1 MGIDTDDKLV
11 GLLVPVF
18 AMRRADDLGIGDTKA
33 VKETIDF
40 CAANKIGLLQVLP
53 INETGGD
60 NSPYNAISS
69 IALDPVLLTV
79 SPDTVRWITG
89 AQYQEIVSNRLSDR
103 FSDQVQS
110 GSIDYPLIK
119 KLKLELL
126 QRAFENFEKEEIANK
141 TEAYSN
147 FKQFQQE
154 NDDWLAGYSLFRTLV
169 DKHDGNA
176 CFKDWQECLQT
187 YDSAKLWL
195 ASCERADQIKRSCQF
210 FAFVQWLAAQ
220 QWSDVR
226 GYADSL
232 SVKLMGDIPFG
243 VSRYSADVW
252 ANHQLFELD
261 WSGGAPAEGFFQ
273 GDLFTAQWGQNWG
286 IPLFKWEAHHDSNFV
301 WWRRRVKT
309 VAKFFHFFRIDH
321 VLGFFRI
328 YAFPWSP
335 ERNQEFV
342 NLKAGEAAALTA
354 GRLPKYMP
362 HEDYP
367 EELGKA
373 NCAQGEKLLEMI
385 LEAAEDTGVVAEDLG
400 TVPGYVRPL
409 LQKLGIP
416 GFSIP
421 IFERLEPSRDYKPTE
436 TLPTLSLATYGTHDH
451 QPLRFFYES
460 LVAWWH
466 GENGDA
472 GWLEVQRLMKFLGLD
487 TNNPPTQ
494 YTDELACAFFKALLA
509 SPCWLVVFM
518 VTDLLGT
525 KQRFNE
531 PGLSSSDNWTERLDM
546 PLALYECDN
555 AYVNKIKCF
564 KTYVEQSQRQTKG
577 NIGERRAAKS
587 CT

>member
-1 MGIDTDDKLV
+1 MPIDVNDKLV

-33 VKETIDF
+33 VMETIDF
-40 CAANKIGLLQVLP
+40 CARNKIGLLQVLP

-79 SPDTVRWITG
+79 SPDTVPWLTDEEYKQIAT
-89 AQYQEIVSNRLSDR
+89 
-103 FSDQVQS
+103 DQLINQRQTSV
-110 GSIDYPLIK
+110 INYPVLK

-126 QRAFENFEKEEIANK
+126 QCAFQKFEKEEVAKK
-141 TEAYSN
+141 TKAGSN
-147 FKQFQQE
+147 FLRFQQE
-154 NDDWLAGYSLFRTLV
+154 NDDWLASYALFRTFV
-169 DKHDGNA
+169 NNHAGNS
-176 CFKDWQECLQT
+176 CFKHWEEELQS
-187 YDSAKLWL
+187 YEGAKQWLSA
-195 ASCERADQIKRSCQF
+195 CEEADQVKRSCQF
-210 FAFVQWLAAQ
+210 FAFVQWLAAE
-220 QWSDVR
+220 QWRHVR
-226 GYADSL
+226 EYADKVN
-232 SVKLMGDIPFG
+232 VKLMGDIPFG

-252 ANHQLFELD
+252 ANSHLFDLD

-286 IPLFKWEAHHDSNFV
+286 IPLFKWEAHRESDFA

-309 VAKFFHFFRIDH
+309 VAKFFHYFRIDH

-328 YAFPWSP
+328 YAFPWPP

-342 NLKAGEAAALTA
+342 NLTPTEAAALTG
-354 GRLPKYMP
+354 GRLPNYMP
-362 HEDYP
+362 QADYP
-367 EELGKA
+367 DQLGEA

-385 LEAAEDTGVVAEDLG
+385 VKAAGDTGVVAEDLG

-421 IFERLEPSRDYKPTE
+421 LFERLEPSREYKPIAS
-436 TLPTLSLATYGTHDH
+436 LAKLSLATYGTHDH
-451 QPLRFFYES
+451 QPLKTFYES
-460 LVAWWH
+460 LVSWWH
-466 GENGDA
+466 GDNGEA

-494 YTDELACAFFKALLA
+494 YTDELACTFFRTLLT

-531 PGLSSSDNWTERLDM
+531 PGLCSNENWAERLDM
-546 PLALYECDN
+546 PIAHYEHDN
-555 AYVNKIKCF
+555 AYAGKIKCF
-564 KTYVEQSQRQTKG
+564 KTYVEQSKREAKG
-577 NIGERRAAKS
+577 SMSERSAAKS
-587 CT
+587 RA